1 MIISV
6 RKTILLIASS
16 LDGYIAKNNGSIDWL
31 PVNCSSGYND
41 FYKSIDTVIMGKK
54 TYDQVLTFGAY
65 PYKDKKSY
73 VLTRNDTQ
81 SNDENI
87 QLVNNVEKL
96 IKNLLT
102 STGSNIWL
110 IGGAEIITTF
120 MNLGFIDEIIISII
134 HVVLGSGISLFTNIQ
149 KETKLQLI
157 NTTKMMHWLNYITK
171 F

>member
-1 MIISV
+1 M
-6 RKTILLIASS
+6 
-16 LDGYIAKNNGSIDWL
+16 
-31 PVNCSSGYND
+31 
-41 FYKSIDTVIMGKK
+41 
-54 TYDQVLTFGAY
+54 
-65 PYKDKKSY
+65 
-73 VLTRNDTQ
+73 LTRNDTQ

-134 HVVLGSGISLFTNIQ
+134 PVIFGSGTHYSLIFKKKQNF
-149 KETKLQLI
+149 
-157 NTTKMMHWLNYITK
+157 N
-171 F
+171 